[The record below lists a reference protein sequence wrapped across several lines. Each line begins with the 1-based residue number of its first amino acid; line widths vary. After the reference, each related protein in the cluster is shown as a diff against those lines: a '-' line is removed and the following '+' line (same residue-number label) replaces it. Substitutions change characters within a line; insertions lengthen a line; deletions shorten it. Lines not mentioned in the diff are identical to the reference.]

1 MNNCSECRAGE
12 HEDYDDDVRL
22 VTVTDPETGKRIKRA
37 KLCAEHREAMAG
49 DGYDVTEAGK

>member
-1 MNNCSECRAGE
+1 MNQCSECRDGE

-37 KLCAEHREAMAG
+37 KLCSQHREALAD
-49 DGYDVTEAGK
+49 DGYDVENV